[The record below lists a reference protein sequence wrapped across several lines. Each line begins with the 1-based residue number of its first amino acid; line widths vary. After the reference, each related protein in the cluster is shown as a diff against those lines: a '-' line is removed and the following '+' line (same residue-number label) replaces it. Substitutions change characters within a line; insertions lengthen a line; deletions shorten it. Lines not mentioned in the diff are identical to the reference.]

1 MVDRVIDSE
10 ELPLDGAAR
19 EFQGYRYGGVGVS
32 FFLIDAPPGGSTRLH
47 DHPYETVAV
56 VREGKATFTIGES
69 TVEASEGHIVV
80 VPAGVP
86 HRFVN
91 SGDVPLRQV
100 DIHHS
105 GRMETEW
112 LED

>member
-1 MVDRVIDSE
+1 MVDRVIDSR
-10 ELPLDGAAR
+10 ELPLDGSAR
-19 EFQGYRYGGVGVS
+19 EFQGHRYDGVGVS
-32 FFLIDAPPGGSTRLH
+32 FFLIDAPPGGNTRLH
-47 DHPYETVAV
+47 AHPYETVAL

-80 VPAGVP
+80 VPAGVS

-91 SGDVPLRQV
+91 SEDVPLRQV

>member
-1 MVDRVIDSE
+1 MAGS
-10 ELPLDGAAR
+10 
-19 EFQGYRYGGVGVS
+19 GGN
-32 FFLIDAPPGGSTRLH
+32 TRLH
-47 DHPYETVAV
+47 LHPYETVAV
-56 VREGKATFTIGES
+56 VREGKATFAIGES

-86 HRFVN
+86 RRFVN
-91 SGDVPLRQV
+91 SGDGPLRQV

-105 GRMETEW
+105 ERMETEW

>member
-1 MVDRVIDSE
+1 MVDRVIDSAD
-10 ELPLDGAAR
+10 LPLDGSAR
-19 EFQGYRYGGVGVS
+19 EFQGHRHHGVGVS
-32 FFLIDAPPGGSTRLH
+32 FFLIDAPPGGNTRLH
-47 DHPYETVAV
+47 AHPYETVAV
-56 VREGKATFTIGES
+56 VREGSVTFTVGGS
-69 TVEASEGHIVV
+69 AFEASEGHIVV

-91 SGDVPLRQV
+91 SGDGPLRQV